1 MFGLMT
7 KRPKKPEEVSELWR
21 DLCEKVLGELK
32 RRGFDL
38 DQMSDAESASLL
50 TRLAQTR
57 PDVTERQGAPSA
69 SSRFRRAR

>member
-1 MFGLMT
+1 MFGHMT
-7 KRPKKPEEVSELWR
+7 KRPKKPEEVNELWR

-50 TRLAQTR
+50 TRLAQAR
-57 PDVTERQGAPSA
+57 PDVTERKAAPSA
-69 SSRFRRAR
+69 SSRFRTAR